1 MAAEIFPFVDD
12 AVVGSL
18 VAQRGENEE
27 PPAPLGWGA
36 SKVLEVLSYEIYLK
50 TSFTLKTK
58 VILYYTSLRT
68 QLEGRLPSPLPFP
81 HTRTHTCTNM
91 SQFVQQALKGCKD
104 EFVGLHAAF
113 QEVLREEWLS
123 YADSAS

>member
-1 MAAEIFPFVDD
+1 MY

-58 VILYYTSLRT
+58 VILII
-68 QLEGRLPSPLPFP
+68 
-81 HTRTHTCTNM
+81 
-91 SQFVQQALKGCKD
+91 
-104 EFVGLHAAF
+104 LH
-113 QEVLREEWLS
+113 
-123 YADSAS
+123 

>member
-1 MAAEIFPFVDD
+1 MVAEQRQKKHKKNTKMAAEIFPFVDD

-58 VILYYTSLRT
+58 VILII
-68 QLEGRLPSPLPFP
+68 
-81 HTRTHTCTNM
+81 
-91 SQFVQQALKGCKD
+91 
-104 EFVGLHAAF
+104 LH
-113 QEVLREEWLS
+113 
-123 YADSAS
+123 